1 MYSIQTMSSDF
12 DCSICISVFIVMIIY
27 TIYLQKTLKRLIMVA
42 DMNLVKIFFNVI
54 PLLYHI
60 HNKYPFYVIIARIN
74 MNDLHLSLKWFEF
87 DFCLPK
93 FGNISSLKDMIR
105 LKIYKNINILSLKL
119 QEGI

>member
-54 PLLYHI
+54 PLLYYI
-60 HNKYPFYVIIARIN
+60 HNKYPFYVIITRIN
-74 MNDLHLSLKWFEF
+74 INDLHLSFKYVEF

>member
-1 MYSIQTMSSDF
+1 MIAAF
-12 DCSICISVFIVMIIY
+12 VFQFLVVMIIY
-27 TIYLQKTLKRLIMVA
+27 TIYLQKTIKRLIMVA
-42 DMNLVKIFFNVI
+42 DMNLVKIFFNVT
-54 PLLYHI
+54 
-60 HNKYPFYVIIARIN
+60 NT
-74 MNDLHLSLKWFEF
+74 HLSPDYFQF